1 MGRDAIHN
9 VQMHMAVSCE
19 ILRSSSFSPCPAGA
33 VDHCQSALF
42 LLLIMALPTG
52 DPELHALAMNCK
64 VPEEYLSYLDGMN
77 LELFSCI
84 ATTRDGIDKALE
96 DLLADSPLP
105 GAGPERVRLMASFR
119 LLWERCSGPQQ
130 PTAQATVPKSSTWS
144 EPFPPKLSGE
154 AITQH
159 RRAFESSY
167 PGEVVDNDS
176 MPGARMMALAT
187 KLSQPGEMRWIA
199 WKHRLSKAQEE
210 SQALKRPAKVPR
222 LEELFY
228 DEIPTRELPQGMVGV
243 GFVQS
248 ILGLVSTSFALLGK
262 AHLHNLRLYERK
274 FLKLAFQKHE
284 ASSGLRQLNLEETQC
299 ADRKVW
305 ELLSDLV
312 NLHNWSLNDAL
323 TEVCEVRGDL
333 ASLLQPRPAIP
344 KVQYHGKGFGKPS
357 HPGKGK
363 GKGGGHPSSGK
374 GRQQNQWVLQFQD
387 PVKGK
392 RILCRGYSSKEGC
405 RFENCKFEHLCPIP
419 GSDGKPCLGKHPA
432 YLHRSH
438 AN

>member
-1 MGRDAIHN
+1 
-9 VQMHMAVSCE
+9 
-19 ILRSSSFSPCPAGA
+19 
-33 VDHCQSALF
+33 
-42 LLLIMALPTG
+42 
-52 DPELHALAMNCK
+52 
-64 VPEEYLSYLDGMN
+64 
-77 LELFSCI
+77 
-84 ATTRDGIDKALE
+84 
-96 DLLADSPLP
+96 
-105 GAGPERVRLMASFR
+105 
-119 LLWERCSGPQQ
+119 
-130 PTAQATVPKSSTWS
+130 
-144 EPFPPKLSGE
+144 
-154 AITQH
+154 
-159 RRAFESSY
+159 
-167 PGEVVDNDS
+167 
-176 MPGARMMALAT
+176 
-187 KLSQPGEMRWIA
+187 MRWIA

-284 ASSGLRQLNLEETQC
+284 ASSGLRQLNLEEMQC

-374 GRQQNQWVLQFQD
+374 GRSRTSGCCNSRIQSRASASSAGDTLR
-387 PVKGK
+387 K
-392 RILCRGYSSKEGC
+392 RAAASRIASSSTYV
-405 RFENCKFEHLCPIP
+405 P
-419 GSDGKPCLGKHPA
+419 SPA
-432 YLHRSH
+432 AT
-438 AN
+438 ANLAWANIQLTSTAVTQTD